1 MFGFLGSVPINIY
14 LFLFANLKRIVMLF
28 LAISYFS
35 IFFNSEENVDLNSFH
50 SDSPRCLTSTQK
62 GDRPQRCEK
71 FSDANSS
78 LDIGNLSVIEPKNRC
93 CNPTV
98 NKVSTLLQNVF
109 Y

>member
-1 MFGFLGSVPINIY
+1 
-14 LFLFANLKRIVMLF
+14 MLF

-78 LDIGNLSVIEPKNRC
+78 LDIGNLSVIGPKNRC

>member
-1 MFGFLGSVPINIY
+1 
-14 LFLFANLKRIVMLF
+14 MLF

-35 IFFNSEENVDLNSFH
+35 IYLFFFNSEENVDLNSFH
-50 SDSPRCLTSTQK
+50 SDSPHCLTSTRK